1 MLSLITPRELPK
13 WVPGKVLSASD
24 ALGWKDVEQRAY
36 RYAGQ
41 DVAVP
46 GIDHFTIVRYCVGAT
61 RMERRFDGRWTRTHC
76 APGDLSLLTRS
87 QGSHWHWTEDIDV
100 SHVYLSEPLVS
111 RVASDVMERSVAEVQ
126 LHDVLRTQDATLI
139 AIVDAITR
147 ETHQQGIG
155 GALVEHAAGGATVA
169 PLCLRHLSRFG
180 RGWAPFA
187 QPGGPAPRVHR
198 SAAERTDQSR

>member
-1 MLSLITPRELPK
+1 MPSLITPRELPK

-24 ALGWKDVEQRAY
+24 ALGWKDVGQRTY
-36 RYAGQ
+36 RYVGQ

-61 RMERRFDGRWTRTHC
+61 RMERRFDGQWTRTHC

-111 RVASDVMERSVAEVQ
+111 RVASDVMQRSLAEVQ

-147 ETHQQGIG
+147 ETHQQ
-155 GALVEHAAGGATVA
+155 A
-169 PLCLRHLSRFG
+169 
-180 RGWAPFA
+180 
-187 QPGGPAPRVHR
+187 
-198 SAAERTDQSR
+198 

>member
-1 MLSLITPRELPK
+1 MPSLTTPRELRK

-24 ALGWKDVEQRAY
+24 ALGWKDVGQRTY
-36 RYAGQ
+36 RYVGQ

-100 SHVYLSEPLVS
+100 SHVYLSEPLAS
-111 RVASDVMERSVAEVQ
+111 RIASDVMQRSLAEVQ
-126 LHDVLRTQDATLI
+126 LHDVLRTQDATLTGHRRRYYVRGAPAGHRWRPLHRGI
-139 AIVDAITR
+139 P
-147 ETHQQGIG
+147 TH
-155 GALVEHAAGGATVA
+155 ARRA
-169 PLCLRHLSRFG
+169 LRHRDSRVCS
-180 RGWAPFA
+180 ANCP
-187 QPGGPAPRVHR
+187 VR
-198 SAAERTDQSR
+198 SRHYA